1 MEIIATDRRLTSA
14 YLRKISCYNYFAI
27 TGSILIIVVSA
38 LWMLFHIGGNH
49 GNALFADAGYAVA
62 DFIGACWVY
71 QTAYSARFGPVRLGT
86 KHQLAWLFVG
96 LGLTADGIGGA
107 YYLYL
112 EYIQQKPFPSTA
124 DIFFNLTY
132 PLFFIGL
139 LLMPTQLRFRIRMG
153 LDTCI
158 TTLCILGVSWFLVI
172 GPAYVN
178 MRNQVPPSELFTAL
192 SYPTWDIV
200 LILAIV
206 LLIQRRAEP
215 LLRGSL
221 IIFGLAILS
230 NTWADSSYTYF
241 DIFGMYVSG
250 TVYIDPFW
258 MIYSLLIGISALTQ
272 HETLVRHIYKIQTLF
287 PSSLKQSDGP
297 QPYKY
302 NGIRSKGWRS
312 LSSMIIYIPLV
323 LLLGLTVYGESFHD
337 GEVSHVLIFIT
348 AIVGILVASRYLLAT
363 HENEVLLQEREQQHA
378 ESEHLRYLSTRL
390 SDTLEI
396 EQLQEQIVALA
407 VTELAFDAAMLVLV
421 EERKL
426 PISPQSHLLVNTAM
440 TTSTR
445 AGLTTTRMSDLHYT
459 NWHFQG
465 NNILYHTLVDGKV
478 AEVAWA
484 NHLQK
489 VPQEVQLWQQ
499 ESHIPA
505 LLFFPL
511 IYQDKIVG
519 CLGVTQRGKVQPDL
533 HEISLMKAYTE
544 HVTVAIE
551 HAQLYRERRE
561 YESFARSLANIAA
574 RLNLAVVDTA
584 EIQQLICREAACA
597 LQADYALLYIVEN
610 GEQLVPTA
618 VSMEGHLS
626 AAPQEEWPTISMYEH
641 EAQALR
647 VQQPT
652 LLQIQPSTPQ
662 SSKVTNPLPILTTSL
677 QHLGAQPRMP
687 FSQPASTRVLTVPP
701 NSRIEPRQH
710 LSLRA
715 RLVLLFVQSI
725 VLAPLIISGRAVGL
739 LILARS
745 LPPTTRDKKSFDE
758 GSLAQVQDFV
768 EQASVAYTNAQL
780 YQRLHTAHRQLQ
792 ELDQLKDQFMITAS
806 HELRTPLTAVQGYI
820 ELMAEY
826 GDILPSDQRHEFL
839 QKARRSCD
847 ELVVMLGNVMDASR
861 LEIEAG
867 IRQAQMERVTVQ
879 PMLNSVVELIEP
891 QVTQQQREVHIHVPP
906 QLAVIADAAR
916 LRQVVMNIS
925 VNALK
930 YSPANTPL
938 LYTARAVID
947 HIPWVLISIT
957 DKGNGITLQEQG
969 KLFQRFYRLE
979 RDVNSAVRGSG
990 LGLYISRRLIEAMGG
1005 KIWVESQGIPGE
1017 GSTFHI
1023 QLPLAQ

>member
-1 MEIIATDRRLTSA
+1 MDIIATNRLTSA
-14 YLRKISCYNYFAI
+14 YLRKISRYNYFAI
-27 TGSILIIVVSA
+27 TGAILIVAVSA
-38 LWMLFHIGGNH
+38 LWMLFHIGGDH

-62 DFIGACWVY
+62 DFIGACWAY
-71 QTAYSARFGPVRLGT
+71 QTAFSARFGPVHLGT

-96 LGLTADGIGGA
+96 LGLTADGLGGA
-107 YYLYL
+107 YYFYL
-112 EYIQQKPFPSTA
+112 EYIQQKPFPSPA

-132 PLFFIGL
+132 PLLFIGL

-153 LDTCI
+153 LDACI
-158 TTLCILGVSWFLVI
+158 TTLCILGVSWFLVL
-172 GPAYVN
+172 GPAYVSL
-178 MRNQVPPSELFTAL
+178 RSQVSQFDLSVAL
-192 SYPTWDIV
+192 SYPIWDIV

-230 NTWADSSYTYF
+230 NTWADSSYAYF
-241 DIFGMYVSG
+241 DVFGNYVSG

-258 MIYSLLIGISALTQ
+258 MIYSLLVGISALTQ
-272 HETLVRHIYKIQTLF
+272 HETLVRHIYKTQTLLL
-287 PSSLKQSDGP
+287 SSSKQSNEL
-297 QPYKY
+297 PYKY
-302 NGIRSKGWRS
+302 SDMRIKSWRS
-312 LSSMIIYIPLV
+312 LSSMIIYIPLIM
-323 LLLGLTVYGESFHD
+323 LLGLTVYGESFHD
-337 GEVSHVLIFIT
+337 GEVSHVLVFIA

-363 HENEVLLQEREQQHA
+363 HENEVLLQEREQKHA

-390 SDTLEI
+390 TDTLEI
-396 EQLQEQIVALA
+396 EQLQEQIVTLA

-426 PISPQSHLLVNTAM
+426 PISPQSHLLVNTAT

-445 AGLTTTRMSDLHYT
+445 ASLTTTRTSDVRYT

-465 NNILYHTLVDGKV
+465 NNILYHTLANGKV

-484 NHLQK
+484 NYLQE
-489 VPQEVQLWQQ
+489 VPQEVHLWQQ
-499 ESHIPA
+499 ESQVPA
-505 LLFFPL
+505 LVFFPL
-511 IYQDKIVG
+511 IYQDKILG
-519 CLGVTQRGKVQPDL
+519 CLGVTQRGKVLFDL
-533 HEISLMKAYTE
+533 HHISLMKAYTE
-544 HVTVAIE
+544 HVAAAIE

-561 YESFARSLANIAA
+561 HESFARSLANIAA
-574 RLNLAVVDTA
+574 RLNLAVVDPA
-584 EIQQLICREAACA
+584 EIQQLICREAAYA
-597 LQADYALLYIVEN
+597 LHADYALLYIAEN
-610 GEQLVPTA
+610 GEQLVPIA
-618 VSMEGHLS
+618 VSIDGHLS
-626 AAPQEEWPTISMYEH
+626 AAPQEEWPAISMYEH

-652 LLQIQPSTPQ
+652 LLQLQPSTPQ
-662 SSKVTNPLPILTTSL
+662 SSKVTNPLPILSISSK
-677 QHLGAQPRMP
+677 HMAAQPQVP
-687 FSQPASTRVLTVPP
+687 FSQTAPMRSLTVQP
-701 NSRIEPRQH
+701 NSRKEPRRL

-715 RLVLLFVQSI
+715 RLIRLFVQSV
-725 VLAPLIISGRAVGL
+725 VLAPLIVSGRAVGL
-739 LILARS
+739 LVLARS
-745 LPPTTRDKKSFDE
+745 LPPNTHDKKSFDE

-768 EQASVAYTNAQL
+768 EQAAVAYTNAQL

-820 ELMAEY
+820 ELIAEY
-826 GDILPSDQRHEFL
+826 GDILPLDQRHEFL

-861 LEIEAG
+861 LEVEAG
-867 IRQAQMERVTVQ
+867 IRQAQMERVPVQ
-879 PMLNSVVELIEP
+879 TMLNSVVELIEP
-891 QVTQQQREVHIHVPP
+891 QVTQQQREVHMHAPS
-906 QLAVIADAAR
+906 QLAAIADAAR

-930 YSPANTPL
+930 YSPTNTPL
-938 LYTARAVID
+938 LYTARVVMD
-947 HIPWVLISIT
+947 RIPWVLISIT
-957 DKGNGITLQEQG
+957 DKGNGIAPQEQG

-1005 KIWVESQGIPGE
+1005 KIWVESRGVPGE